1 MEREGLRRRE
11 AFQFDKRGRGGAE
24 RDGRTEQRESDRK
37 QESRFTFHDEDP
49 AGEELLR
56 LD

>member
-1 MEREGLRRRE
+1 MEREGLRRQE